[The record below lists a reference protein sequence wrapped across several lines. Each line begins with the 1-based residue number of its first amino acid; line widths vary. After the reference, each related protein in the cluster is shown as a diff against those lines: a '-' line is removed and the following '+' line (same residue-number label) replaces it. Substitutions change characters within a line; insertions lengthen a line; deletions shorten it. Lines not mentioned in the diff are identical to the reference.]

1 MTIRNLEFFFHPQSV
16 AVIGASAKPHSVG
29 ALVLKNLLDAPFRG
43 SVIPVNPHHAQIAG
57 LATVPTVQALATA
70 PELAIICTPPATI
83 PTLIAELGAL
93 GTKAAIVI
101 TAGLSRTLTAEGK
114 SVTEAMLAAAQP
126 YLLRVIGPNCLGML
140 VPSIGLNASFAQTQA
155 LPGKLA
161 FVSQSG
167 ALATAVL
174 DWGNA
179 QGIGF
184 SCFISL
190 GDSADVDLGDL
201 LDYLGRDPETSAI
214 LLYIE
219 SIKAARKFMSAA
231 RAASRA
237 KPVIAVKAGRGTEGA
252 RGDLAH
258 GRAGRQR

>member
-1 MTIRNLEFFFHPQSV
+1 MTTRNLEYFFHPQSV
-16 AVIGASAKPHSVG
+16 AVIGASAKPRSVG
-29 ALVLKNLLDAPFRG
+29 ALIMKNLLEAPFRG

-57 LATVPTVQALATA
+57 IAAVPNVQSLACA

-83 PTLIAELGAL
+83 PTIIAELGTL
-93 GTKAAIVI
+93 GTQAAIVI
-101 TAGLSRTLTAEGK
+101 TAGLKRVLTAQGK
-114 SVTEAMLAAAQP
+114 PVIDTLLAAAQP
-126 YLLRVIGPNCLGML
+126 HLLRVIGPNCLGML
-140 VPSIGLNASFAQTQA
+140 VPSSGLNASFAQAQA

-167 ALATAVL
+167 AFATAVL

-179 QGIGF
+179 NGIGF

-201 LDYLGRDPETSAI
+201 LDYLGRDPATSAI

-231 RAASRA
+231 RAASKARA
-237 KPVIAVKAGRGTEGA
+237 RRPRTPVRW
-252 RGDLAH
+252 
-258 GRAGRQR
+258 RAMMR